1 MTDAESDGRLLAGRY
16 RLRERL
22 GRGGMGTVWSAL
34 DEVLDRHV
42 AVKELRVPAHV
53 DDDERGTLCA
63 RMLREARAAARIDHP
78 NVVTIFDVVEEDG
91 RPWIVMELVRGLSLA
106 QEIEKDGPL
115 PPGQVAE
122 MGLRLL
128 SALDAAHEA
137 GVLHRDVKPANV
149 LLARNGRVVLTDFG
163 VASVEDSATLTQ
175 VGALVG
181 SPEYLAPEQVD
192 GQMPGPPADLWS
204 LGVTLYEAVEGRPAY
219 RRATHA
225 ATLAAV
231 ATARFPDLERAG
243 VLMPALRSVLVQD
256 PTARAGSAL
265 LRERLIEAA
274 EAAPAAAGG
283 GASGGPRTFPG
294 RARHPAARRH
304 ALHPGTAGRES
315 PSNAGAGVRHS
326 VADPASPR
334 RGHAT
339 GRTGRGSA
347 LGTGAATGSGT
358 GTGSKAGS
366 GGGTGT
372 ATGSANGT
380 GTGAGTGTGTGKGT
394 RTRTS
399 TGTGTGTDTGSDP
412 GADAARDVPRADV
425 TQTNMRVQ
433 RTRTGETVPAAA
445 DDPGTAPERKPG
457 RRARARARRGG
468 GFRARYRRW
477 PRWWI
482 RHWATVLV
490 IVAIVSAAM
499 AKWLANYGTW
509 AGMYTISL
517 LAAVL
522 GVWLVLPHRRLS
534 RSVPAAMLA
543 GVIGGGAL
551 QLLGIEPDLV
561 WVLGLVGGCL
571 ALGPLIDGAVLRR
584 LRTGSGLGFALPVPE
599 GWSCTPTEAGLS
611 VYDPDRLISV
621 TVTVDR
627 GIVMPPEESVLH
639 REHGTLASRDY
650 RDSEG
655 YRRVELASMDY
666 RGHDAAEW
674 EYVWRGP
681 EGAAFHGK
689 DLVVRT
695 ADGVRYWMTVRC
707 REELWP
713 TAGAYFE
720 HAKENLSIVR

>member
-1 MTDAESDGRLLAGRY
+1 MSDADADGRLLAGRY

-34 DEVLDRHV
+34 DEVLDREV
-42 AVKELRVPAHV
+42 AVKELRVPGHT
-53 DDDERGTLCA
+53 DDDERETLSA

-78 NVVTIFDVVEEDG
+78 NVVTIFDVVDEDG

-106 QEIEKDGPL
+106 QAIEKDGPL
-115 PPGQVAE
+115 PAGETAE

-128 SALDAAHEA
+128 SALDAAHDA

-175 VGALVG
+175 LGALVG

-192 GQMPGPPADLWS
+192 GQQPTAAADLWS
-204 LGVTLYEAVEGRPAY
+204 LGVTLYEAVEGKPAY
-219 RRATHA
+219 KRATHA

-231 ATARFPDLERAG
+231 AAAKFPELEQAG
-243 VLMPALRSVLVQD
+243 SLMPALRSVLVQD
-256 PTARAGSAL
+256 PTARADAPL

-274 EAAPAAAGG
+274 DTAPAGTQPGRAL
-283 GASGGPRTFPG
+283 PG
-294 RARHPAARRH
+294 RARGTGATGRRH
-304 ALHPGTAGRES
+304 AVHNGPPGRAVRHTVEETAPRGHPGGR
-315 PSNAGAGVRHS
+315 
-326 VADPASPR
+326 
-334 RGHAT
+334 AT
-339 GRTGRGSA
+339 G
-347 LGTGAATGSGT
+347 
-358 GTGSKAGS
+358 
-366 GGGTGT
+366 GT
-372 ATGSANGT
+372 AKPAAEEPVAHGS
-380 GTGAGTGTGTGKGT
+380 
-394 RTRTS
+394 
-399 TGTGTGTDTGSDP
+399 
-412 GADAARDVPRADV
+412 V
-425 TQTNMRVQ
+425 TETNLRVQ
-433 RTRTGETVPAAA
+433 RTHVGETVREHERPAEP
-445 DDPGTAPERKPG
+445 DRRQDRRPG
-457 RRARARARRGG
+457 RRERARARRGG

-490 IVAIVSAAM
+490 VVAIMSAAV
-499 AKWLANYGTW
+499 ARWLADYGSW

-522 GVWLVLPHRRLS
+522 AVWLVLPHRRLS
-534 RSVPAAMLA
+534 RSVPAAMLI
-543 GVIGGGAL
+543 GTIGGGVL
-551 QLLGIEPDLV
+551 ELRHINPNLV
-561 WVLGLVGGCL
+561 EVLAVVGGCL
-571 ALGPLIDGAVLRR
+571 LLGPLIDGAVLRR

-599 GWSCTPTEAGLS
+599 GWSCTTSDSGLT
-611 VYDPDRLISV
+611 VHDPDRLISV

-650 RDSEG
+650 RDSES

-681 EGAAFHGK
+681 DGAAFHGK

-695 ADGVRYWMTVRC
+695 GDGVRYWMTVRC

-713 TAGAYFE
+713 TAAAYFD
-720 HAKENLSIVR
+720 HAKENLAIVR

>member
-1 MTDAESDGRLLAGRY
+1 MTDPESDGRLLAGRY

-53 DDDERGTLCA
+53 DDDERGNLCA

-91 RPWIVMELVRGLSLA
+91 RPWIVMELIRGLSLA

-128 SALDAAHEA
+128 SALEAAHEA

-231 ATARFPDLERAG
+231 ATARFPDLDKAG
-243 VLMPALRSVLVQD
+243 VLMPVLRSVLVQD
-256 PTARAGSAL
+256 PTARAESSL

-274 EAAPAAAGG
+274 EAAPAAPAK
-283 GASGGPRTFPG
+283 GASGGARTFPG
-294 RARHPAARRH
+294 RARHTTARRH
-304 ALHPGTAGRES
+304 ALHPGVVAG
-315 PSNAGAGVRHS
+315 GTGVRHS
-326 VADPASPR
+326 VGDPAAAR

-339 GRTGRGSA
+339 GRTGRGA
-347 LGTGAATGSGT
+347 VPGGLGTGAGGGATGVGT
-358 GTGSKAGS
+358 GAGS
-366 GGGTGT
+366 GGVARGAAGRG
-372 ATGSANGT
+372 ARA
-380 GTGAGTGTGTGKGT
+380 GAGAGVADGLGP
-394 RTRTS
+394 
-399 TGTGTGTDTGSDP
+399 D
-412 GADAARDVPRADV
+412 GADGGQRADV
-425 TQTNMRVQ
+425 TQTNLRVQ
-433 RTRTGETVPAAA
+433 RTRTGETVPAADKEGSA
-445 DDPGTAPERKPG
+445 TPGRERKPG

-517 LAAVL
+517 LAAIL

-551 QLLGIEPDLV
+551 QLLDIEPDLV
-561 WVLGLVGGCL
+561 SVLALVGGCL

-599 GWSCTPTEAGLS
+599 GWSCTPSDSGLS

-639 REHGTLASRDY
+639 REHGTLTSRDY

-695 ADGVRYWMTVRC
+695 GDGVRYWMTVRC

-713 TAGAYFE
+713 TAGAYFD

>member
-1 MTDAESDGRLLAGRY
+1 MSDADADGRLLAGRY

-34 DEVLDRHV
+34 DEVLDREV
-42 AVKELRVPAHV
+42 AVKELRVPGHT
-53 DDDERGTLCA
+53 DDDERETLSA

-78 NVVTIFDVVEEDG
+78 NVVTIFDVVDEDG

-106 QEIEKDGPL
+106 QAIEKDGPL
-115 PPGQVAE
+115 PAGETAE

-128 SALDAAHEA
+128 SALDAAHDA

-175 VGALVG
+175 LGALVG

-192 GQMPGPPADLWS
+192 GQQPTAAADLWS
-204 LGVTLYEAVEGRPAY
+204 LGVTLYEAVEGKPAY
-219 RRATHA
+219 KRATHA

-231 ATARFPDLERAG
+231 AAAKFPELEQAG
-243 VLMPALRSVLVQD
+243 SLMPALRSVLVQD
-256 PTARAGSAL
+256 PTARADAPL

-274 EAAPAAAGG
+274 DTAPAGTQPGRAL
-283 GASGGPRTFPG
+283 PG
-294 RARHPAARRH
+294 RARGTGATGRRH
-304 ALHPGTAGRES
+304 AVHTGPPGRAVRHTVEETAPRGHPG
-315 PSNAGAGVRHS
+315 
-326 VADPASPR
+326 
-334 RGHAT
+334 
-339 GRTGRGSA
+339 GRT
-347 LGTGAATGSGT
+347 T
-358 GTGSKAGS
+358 
-366 GGGTGT
+366 GGT
-372 ATGSANGT
+372 AQPAAEEPVAHGS
-380 GTGAGTGTGTGKGT
+380 
-394 RTRTS
+394 
-399 TGTGTGTDTGSDP
+399 
-412 GADAARDVPRADV
+412 V
-425 TQTNMRVQ
+425 TETNLRVQ
-433 RTRTGETVPAAA
+433 RTHVGETVREHERPAEP
-445 DDPGTAPERKPG
+445 DRRHDRRPG
-457 RRARARARRGG
+457 RRERARARRGG

-490 IVAIVSAAM
+490 VVAIMSAAV
-499 AKWLANYGTW
+499 ARWLADYGSW

-522 GVWLVLPHRRLS
+522 AVWLVLPHRRLS
-534 RSVPAAMLA
+534 RSVPAAMLI
-543 GVIGGGAL
+543 GTIGGGVL
-551 QLLGIEPDLV
+551 ELRHINPNLV
-561 WVLGLVGGCL
+561 EVLAVVGGCL
-571 ALGPLIDGAVLRR
+571 LLGPLIDGAVLRR

-599 GWSCTPTEAGLS
+599 GWSCTPSDSGLT
-611 VYDPDRLISV
+611 VHDPDRLISV

-639 REHGTLASRDY
+639 REHGTLTSRDY
-650 RDSEG
+650 RDSES

-681 EGAAFHGK
+681 DGAAFHGK

-695 ADGVRYWMTVRC
+695 GDGVRYWMTVRC

-713 TAGAYFE
+713 TAAAYFD
-720 HAKENLSIVR
+720 HAKENLAIVR

>member
-1 MTDAESDGRLLAGRY
+1 MTDPEADGRLIAGRY

-22 GRGGMGTVWSAL
+22 GRGGMGTVWCAL
-34 DEVLDRHV
+34 DEVLDRRV

-78 NVVTIFDVVEEDG
+78 NVVTIFDVVDEDG
-91 RPWIVMELVRGLSLA
+91 RPWIVMELVRGASLA

-128 SALDAAHEA
+128 SALEAAHEA

-175 VGALVG
+175 LGALIG

-192 GQMPGPPADLWS
+192 GQLPGPSADLWS

-231 ATARFPDLERAG
+231 AAARFPDLDRAG
-243 VLMPALRSVLVQD
+243 VLMPVLRSVLVQD
-256 PTARAGSAL
+256 PTARAAVPV
-265 LRERLIEAA
+265 LRERLIEAV
-274 EAAPAAAGG
+274 EAAPPVPASPDDARTFAGRQRTGVTRRHTLYPGEPGAEPSVYDAASGARPVRHAVGDGGGRRGMPAPRGKDGRAGRAAGG
-283 GASGGPRTFPG
+283 LGKRGGSTRADTPVNGLAVGDGSARSGAYWGSAGASGVVGIRRRGRGESAEDAEPRPEDG
-294 RARHPAARRH
+294 RA
-304 ALHPGTAGRES
+304 
-315 PSNAGAGVRHS
+315 GVTH
-326 VADPASPR
+326 
-334 RGHAT
+334 
-339 GRTGRGSA
+339 
-347 LGTGAATGSGT
+347 
-358 GTGSKAGS
+358 
-366 GGGTGT
+366 
-372 ATGSANGT
+372 
-380 GTGAGTGTGTGKGT
+380 
-394 RTRTS
+394 
-399 TGTGTGTDTGSDP
+399 
-412 GADAARDVPRADV
+412 
-425 TQTNMRVQ
+425 TNLRVQ
-433 RTRTGETVPAAA
+433 RTRVGQ
-445 DDPGTAPERKPG
+445 TAPTRDKPPRDGKRKPS

-490 IVAIVSAAM
+490 VVAIMSAAM
-499 AKWLANYGTW
+499 AKWFANYGTW
-509 AGMYTISL
+509 AAMYTISL
-517 LAAVL
+517 LALVLAVW
-522 GVWLVLPHRRLS
+522 VVLPHRRLS

-551 QLLGIEPDLV
+551 ELLDIDLDLV
-561 WVLGLVGGCL
+561 AVLALVGGSL
-571 ALGPLIDGAVLRR
+571 LLGPLIDGAVLRR

-599 GWSCTPTEAGLS
+599 GWRCTTTDGGLS
-611 VYDPDRLISV
+611 VDDPDRLISV

-650 RDSEG
+650 RDSED
-655 YRRVELASMDY
+655 YRRLELAASDY

-681 EGAAFHGK
+681 EGAGFHGK

-707 REELWP
+707 REELWS
-713 TAGAYFE
+713 TAVTYFD

>member
-1 MTDAESDGRLLAGRY
+1 MTDPESDGRLLAGRY

-34 DEVLDRHV
+34 DEVLDREV
-42 AVKELRVPAHV
+42 AVKELRVPRNV
-53 DDDERGTLCA
+53 DDDERDTLCS

-106 QEIEKDGPL
+106 QAIEKEGPL
-115 PPGQVAE
+115 PAGRTAE
-122 MGLRLL
+122 LGLRLL
-128 SALDAAHEA
+128 SALDAAHAA

-175 VGALVG
+175 LGALVG
-181 SPEYLAPEQVD
+181 SPEYLAPEQID
-192 GQMPGPPADLWS
+192 GQMPGPRSDLWS
-204 LGVTLYEAVEGRPAY
+204 LGVTLYEAVEGKAAY

-231 ATARFPDLERAG
+231 AAARFPDLELAG
-243 VLMPALRSVLVQD
+243 PLMPALRTVLVQD
-256 PTARAGSAL
+256 PTARADSAL

-274 EAAPAAAGG
+274 DTAPAVAPGTP
-283 GASGGPRTFPG
+283 GARSFPG
-294 RARHPAARRH
+294 RARTAVGSAAGVTGRRH
-304 ALHPGTAGRES
+304 AVHGTGHGPPHGVSGA
-315 PSNAGAGVRHS
+315 AGALRGVRDGAPAVRHS
-326 VADPASPR
+326 PLEPGGAR

-339 GRTGRGSA
+339 GRTGHEGPV
-347 LGTGAATGSGT
+347 GTVEPAGHSVEAEADGATPP
-358 GTGSKAGS
+358 AG
-366 GGGTGT
+366 
-372 ATGSANGT
+372 
-380 GTGAGTGTGTGKGT
+380 
-394 RTRTS
+394 
-399 TGTGTGTDTGSDP
+399 
-412 GADAARDVPRADV
+412 V
-425 TQTNMRVQ
+425 TQTNLRVQ
-433 RTRTGETVPAAA
+433 STHAGERVSDPTEVLPVSRTG
-445 DDPGTAPERKPG
+445 KPT
-457 RRARARARRGG
+457 RAERARARRGG

-490 IVAIVSAAM
+490 VVAICSAAVSR
-499 AKWLANYGTW
+499 WLADYGSW

-517 LAAVL
+517 LAAIL
-522 GVWLVLPHRRLS
+522 AVWLFLPHRRLS
-534 RSVPAAMLA
+534 RSVPAAMLV
-543 GVIGGGAL
+543 GVIGGGVL
-551 QLLGIEPDLV
+551 QLRDINPNLV
-561 WVLGLVGGCL
+561 EVLAVVGGCL
-571 ALGPLIDGAVLRR
+571 LLGPLIDGAVLRR

-599 GWSCTPTEAGLS
+599 GWSCTTTDSGLS
-611 VYDPDRLISV
+611 VYDPDRLVSV
-621 TVTVDR
+621 TVAVDK

-650 RDSEG
+650 RDSES

-666 RGHDAAEW
+666 KGHDAAEW

-695 ADGVRYWMTVRC
+695 EDGVRYWMTVRC

>member
-1 MTDAESDGRLLAGRY
+1 MTDPESDGRVLAGRY

-231 ATARFPDLERAG
+231 ATARFPDLDHAG

-256 PTARAGSAL
+256 PTARAASPL

-274 EAAPAAAGG
+274 EAAPAASST
-283 GASGGPRTFPG
+283 GASGGARTFPG

-304 ALHPGTAGRES
+304 ALHPGTAGRDAS
-315 PSNAGAGVRHS
+315 SNGGGTGVRHS
-326 VADPASPR
+326 VTDPAAR

-347 LGTGAATGSGT
+347 LGTGTAAGAGSSTDTGTAPGT
-358 GTGSKAGS
+358 GTG
-366 GGGTGT
+366 T
-372 ATGSANGT
+372 GT
-380 GTGAGTGTGTGKGT
+380 GTGVGAGAGTGKGT
-394 RTRTS
+394 RTGATA
-399 TGTGTGTDTGSDP
+399 GSGP
-412 GADAARDVPRADV
+412 AADAAHDGARADV

-433 RTRTGETVPAAA
+433 RTRTGETVPAADV
-445 DDPGTAPERKPG
+445 DDPGTGTEAPERKPG

-551 QLLGIEPDLV
+551 QLLDIEPDLV
-561 WVLGLVGGCL
+561 WVLALVGGCL
-571 ALGPLIDGAVLRR
+571 VLGPLIDGAVLRR

-681 EGAAFHGK
+681 EGASFHGK

-720 HAKENLSIVR
+720 HAKDNLSIVR

>member
-1 MTDAESDGRLLAGRY
+1 MTDPESDGRLLAGRY

-22 GRGGMGTVWSAL
+22 GRGGMGTVWCAL
-34 DEVLDRHV
+34 DEVLDRRV

-53 DDDERGTLCA
+53 DDDERDTLCA

-78 NVVTIFDVVEEDG
+78 NVVTIFDVVAEDG
-91 RPWIVMELVRGLSLA
+91 RPWIVMELVRGASLA

-122 MGLRLL
+122 LGLRLL
-128 SALDAAHEA
+128 SALEAAHEA

-175 VGALVG
+175 LGALIG

-231 ATARFPDLERAG
+231 AAARFPELDKAG
-243 VLMPALRSVLVQD
+243 VMMPALRSVLVQD
-256 PTARAGSAL
+256 PTARATAAV

-274 EAAPAAAGG
+274 EAAPPVPVGPDEPRTFAGRQRTAVTRRHTLHPGAGVGVGAGARRPAHESVPSGRPVHHAVGDTGGRRGGAVRERMGGSTRDDAAPGAVPGNG
-283 GASGGPRTFPG
+283 RARTGTYWGAAGASGF
-294 RARHPAARRH
+294 
-304 ALHPGTAGRES
+304 
-315 PSNAGAGVRHS
+315 AGARGR
-326 VADPASPR
+326 R
-334 RGHAT
+334 RGAEADGGPSHPT
-339 GRTGRGSA
+339 QQQ
-347 LGTGAATGSGT
+347 
-358 GTGSKAGS
+358 AGL
-366 GGGTGT
+366 TH
-372 ATGSANGT
+372 
-380 GTGAGTGTGTGKGT
+380 
-394 RTRTS
+394 
-399 TGTGTGTDTGSDP
+399 
-412 GADAARDVPRADV
+412 
-425 TQTNMRVQ
+425 TNLRVQ
-433 RTRTGETVPAAA
+433 RTRVGQ
-445 DDPGTAPERKPG
+445 TAPTREPVDGEKRKLG

-490 IVAIVSAAM
+490 VVAIVSAAV

-517 LAAVL
+517 LALVL

-551 QLLGIEPDLV
+551 ELLEIEPDLV
-561 WVLGLVGGCL
+561 SVLALVGGCL
-571 ALGPLIDGAVLRR
+571 VLGPLIDGAVLRR

-599 GWSCTPTEAGLS
+599 GWSCTTTDNGLS
-611 VYDPDRLISV
+611 VDDPDRLISV

-650 RDSEG
+650 RDNED
-655 YRRVELASMDY
+655 YRRLELAASDY

-681 EGAAFHGK
+681 EGTGFHGK

-695 ADGVRYWMTVRC
+695 SDGVRYWMTVRC
-707 REELWP
+707 REELWS
-713 TAGAYFE
+713 TAVTYFD

>member
-1 MTDAESDGRLLAGRY
+1 MTHPESDGRLLAGRY

-22 GRGGMGTVWSAL
+22 GRGGMGTVWCAL
-34 DEVLDRHV
+34 DEMLDRQV

-78 NVVTIFDVVEEDG
+78 NVVTIFDVVEEDL

-149 LLARNGRVVLTDFG
+149 LLARNGRVVLSDFG

-175 VGALVG
+175 LGALVG

-192 GQMPGPPADLWS
+192 GQLPGPPSDLWS
-204 LGVTLYEAVEGRPAY
+204 LGVTLYEAVEGKPAY

-231 ATARFPDLERAG
+231 AAARFPDLDKAG
-243 VLMPALRSVLVQD
+243 VLMPALRAVLVQD
-256 PTARAGSAL
+256 PTARASVPM

-274 EAAPAAAGG
+274 EAAPPPPAT

-294 RARHPAARRH
+294 RFRPASSARRH
-304 ALHPGTAGRES
+304 ELHTWSAAGADGRES
-315 PSNAGAGVRHS
+315 ALTGGPAVRHS
-326 VADPASPR
+326 VTDPGGGGR

-339 GRTGRGSA
+339 GRTGRRAAGA
-347 LGTGAATGSGT
+347 TYPGTRGAAGTRGGSGVRET
-358 GTGSKAGS
+358 
-366 GGGTGT
+366 
-372 ATGSANGT
+372 
-380 GTGAGTGTGTGKGT
+380 AGTP
-394 RTRTS
+394 
-399 TGTGTGTDTGSDP
+399 P
-412 GADAARDVPRADV
+412 GADGHEDDGPRTDL
-425 TQTNMRVQ
+425 THTNLRVQ
-433 RTRTGETVPAAA
+433 RTHAGQTVPASEESA
-445 DDPGTAPERKPG
+445 DAPAKDRKPG
-457 RRARARARRGG
+457 RRDRARARRGG

-499 AKWLANYGTW
+499 AKWLANYGSW

-517 LAAVL
+517 LALVL

-551 QLLGIEPDLV
+551 ELLDIEPDLV
-561 WVLGLVGGCL
+561 SVLALVGGCL
-571 ALGPLIDGAVLRR
+571 VLGPLIDGAVLRR

-599 GWSCTPTEAGLS
+599 GWSCTTTDSGLS

-627 GIVMPPEESVLH
+627 GIVMPPAESVLH
-639 REHGTLASRDY
+639 REHDTLASRDY
-650 RDSEG
+650 RDSES
-655 YRRVELASMDY
+655 YRRVELDSFDY
-666 RGHDAAEW
+666 RGHDSAEW

-695 ADGVRYWMTVRC
+695 SDGVRYWMTVRC

-713 TAGAYFE
+713 TAVAYFD
-720 HAKENLSIVR
+720 HAKANLSIVR

>member
-1 MTDAESDGRLLAGRY
+1 MTDPESDGRLLAGRY

-192 GQMPGPPADLWS
+192 GQLPGPAADLWS

-231 ATARFPDLERAG
+231 ASARFPDLDNAG

-256 PTARAGSAL
+256 PTARASAPV

-274 EAAPAAAGG
+274 EAAPA
-283 GASGGPRTFPG
+283 GASGGARTFPG

-304 ALHPGTAGRES
+304 ALHPGAGRDT
-315 PSNAGAGVRHS
+315 GGTGVRHS
-326 VADPASPR
+326 VNDPGAPR

-339 GRTGRGSA
+339 GRTGRG
-347 LGTGAATGSGT
+347 GTPGTVPGATP
-358 GTGSKAGS
+358 K
-366 GGGTGT
+366 
-372 ATGSANGT
+372 
-380 GTGAGTGTGTGKGT
+380 TGAGTAN
-394 RTRTS
+394 RAES
-399 TGTGTGTDTGSDP
+399 AQDT
-412 GADAARDVPRADV
+412 PRADL
-425 TQTNMRVQ
+425 TQTNLRVQ
-433 RTRTGETVPAAA
+433 RTRTGETVPTA
-445 DDPGTAPERKPG
+445 DAPGSGATAPERKPG

-517 LAAVL
+517 LAALL

-551 QLLGIEPDLV
+551 QLLDIEPDLV
-561 WVLGLVGGCL
+561 WVLALVGGCL

-655 YRRVELASMDY
+655 YRRVELASTDY

-681 EGAAFHGK
+681 EGASFHGK